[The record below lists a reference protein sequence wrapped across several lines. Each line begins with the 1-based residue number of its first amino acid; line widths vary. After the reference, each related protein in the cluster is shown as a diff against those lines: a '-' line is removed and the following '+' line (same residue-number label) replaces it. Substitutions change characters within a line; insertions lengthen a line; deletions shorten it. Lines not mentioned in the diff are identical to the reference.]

1 MDTRLKTALPVLAA
15 LLLAASCDDEA
26 NLAGT
31 PFAAPEPGLGVTCL
45 ASPSNG
51 RAPLVV
57 EMSAAPADAQAVQ
70 WSFGDGSGG
79 NGARTFHT
87 YYDGG
92 TYSVVVEVIT
102 AGQIGSCRQ
111 TVVVQPGALPSTPTP
126 RPNRPPNPDTRFDPG
141 KEGVAP
147 FTVTLNACPSYDRDE
162 DPLRF
167 RIDFGDN
174 SGTSSVCRNVHT
186 YQRKGTFRPSVCVS
200 DGQLEAC
207 RTYILT
213 VS

>member
-1 MDTRLKTALPVLAA
+1 MRVRLKTALP
-15 LLLAASCDDEA
+15 LLATLAFISSCNDDA
-26 NLAGT
+26 NLPGSPVTAT
-31 PFAAPEPGLGVTCL
+31 EPTLGVSCS
-45 ASPSNG
+45 ASPSAG

-57 EMSAAPADAQAVQ
+57 SLQASPNVPVVQ

-79 NGARTFHT
+79 NGADTTHT

-92 TYSVVVEVIT
+92 TFTAVVEVID
-102 AGQIGSCRQ
+102 GGKEGVCRQ
-111 TVVVQPGALPSTPTP
+111 TVVVQAAALPATPTP
-126 RPNRPPNPDTRFDPG
+126 RANRPPNPDTRFDPG
-141 KEGVAP
+141 KEGTAP

-174 SGTSSVCRNVHT
+174 GGTSSVCRNVHT
-186 YQRKGTFRPSVCVS
+186 YTRKGTYRPSVCVS

>member
-1 MDTRLKTALPVLAA
+1 MVGRLKTALPLLAA
-15 LLLAASCDDEA
+15 LALVSCDDDA
-26 NLAGT
+26 NPARSPADGLDPT
-31 PFAAPEPGLGVTCL
+31 LGVTCS
-45 ASPSNG
+45 ASPTSG

-57 EMSAAPADAQAVQ
+57 NLTAAPGNAQAVQ

-79 NGARTFHT
+79 NGAETTHT

-92 TYSVVVEVIT
+92 TFTAIVEVIDG
-102 AGQIGSCRQ
+102 ARSGACRQ
-111 TVVVQPGALPSTPTP
+111 TVVVQSAPLPPTPTP
-126 RPNRPPNPDTRFDPG
+126 RANRPPNPDTRFDPG
-141 KEGVAP
+141 KEGPAP

-186 YQRKGTFRPSVCVS
+186 YQRKGTYRPSVCVS